1 MTSLL
6 EDSFIVLALTLTVIH
21 NVFIEIYETGIQQ
34 FTNCREVNL
43 LPLQFL
49 SEYAEE
55 TALKKDAEVHVAIM
69 DQMVE

>member
-1 MTSLL
+1 M
-6 EDSFIVLALTLTVIH
+6 LALTLTVIH
-21 NVFIEIYETGIQQ
+21 NVFIEIHETGIQQ
-34 FTNCREVNL
+34 FANCREVNL
-43 LPLQFL
+43 LPMQFL

>member
-1 MTSLL
+1 M
-6 EDSFIVLALTLTVIH
+6 LALTLTVIH

-34 FTNCREVNL
+34 FANCREVNL
-43 LPLQFL
+43 PPMQLL